1 MSKIKKRRILND
13 IQCRN
18 REMSIHFNLL
28 GGKERERER
37 ERREGREVYLNTC
50 LLLLS
55 PFFFSSLTMYILNL
69 PTEIQFIIIYYI
81 KQDNLLDLA
90 PLAQ

>member
-28 GGKERERER
+28 GGKERERDEKEER
-37 ERREGREVYLNTC
+37 
-50 LLLLS
+50 S
-55 PFFFSSLTMYILNL
+55 I
-69 PTEIQFIIIYYI
+69 
-81 KQDNLLDLA
+81 
-90 PLAQ
+90 

>member
-28 GGKERERER
+28 GGERERER
-37 ERREGREVYLNTC
+37 ERDEKEER
-50 LLLLS
+50 S
-55 PFFFSSLTMYILNL
+55 I
-69 PTEIQFIIIYYI
+69 
-81 KQDNLLDLA
+81 
-90 PLAQ
+90 